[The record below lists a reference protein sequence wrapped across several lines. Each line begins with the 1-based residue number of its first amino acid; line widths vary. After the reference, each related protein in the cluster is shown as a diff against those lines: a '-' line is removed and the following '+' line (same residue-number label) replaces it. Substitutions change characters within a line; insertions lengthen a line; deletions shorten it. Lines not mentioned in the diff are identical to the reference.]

1 MRQPKHR
8 GTTRLVLG
16 QLAKVIVKSLCR
28 AAIEACPKRRLTHRL
43 TACHDHRLIIIRR
56 PADHVAVRFDISHR
70 GNQSLLP
77 SPGQAPQAALVVA
90 TGIGSFVGSL
100 NAKRTFSAR
109 FG

>member
-1 MRQPKHR
+1 M
-8 GTTRLVLG
+8 LG
-16 QLAKVIVKSLCR
+16 QLTKVIVKSLRR
-28 AAIEACPKRRLTHRL
+28 AAIKSGPKRRLTNRL
-43 TACHDHRLIIIRR
+43 TSGHHHRLIIIRR

-70 GNQSLLP
+70 DNQSLFP
-77 SPGQAPQAALVVA
+77 SPGQAPEAALVVA